1 MAILESR
8 TKTGISWVKESVALF
23 KTAPRKWLLLGLA
36 YVGLFMMLPSVPGM
50 QFFAFFSILLWPVF
64 LAIAITLYRNA
75 DTQKQQTLYEVI
87 EIVKPRIPMLMALGG
102 ICLLYGIV
110 VSFILNSDIEGLLKF
125 TQGKGE
131 ITESQAMQMM
141 QAIVPLLLKLSLML
155 IPLMMAT
162 WFSPMLIAFNNY
174 GVVKAIKSSI
184 AGSLQYMIAL
194 GASWLLLTAGIVGV
208 MLVVGIVVGLIGS
221 LAPLL
226 GQMLTSLLV
235 FGCLLLATTLMLA
248 FQYVSYRDVFRA
260 AGVDK
265 A

>member
-8 TKTGISWVKESVALF
+8 TRTGISWVKESVELF

-36 YVGLFMMLPSVPGM
+36 YVGLFMMLPSIPGL

-64 LAIAITLYRNA
+64 LAVAIMLYRNA
-75 DTQKQQTLYEVI
+75 DMQKQQTLNEVI
-87 EIVKPRIPMLMALGG
+87 ELVKPKIPSLIALGG

-125 TQGKGE
+125 TQGKDE
-131 ITESQAMQMM
+131 MTESQAMLMT
-141 QAIVPLLLKLSLML
+141 QAMIPLLLKLSLML

-174 GVVKAIKSSI
+174 GVIKAIKSSI
-184 AGSLQYMIAL
+184 AGSLQYMVAL
-194 GASWLLLTAGIVGV
+194 GASWLMLTAGIVGA
-208 MLVVGIVVGLIGS
+208 MLLVGIVVGIISS

-260 AGVDK
+260 A
-265 A
+265 

>member
-8 TKTGISWVKESVALF
+8 TKTGISWVTESVALF

-75 DTQKQQTLYEVI
+75 DMQKQQSLFKVI
-87 EIVKPRIPMLMALGG
+87 EMVKPRIPMLMALGG

-194 GASWLLLTAGIVGV
+194 GASWLLLTAGIVGA

-221 LAPLL
+221 LVPLL